1 MKKHFFFALKTFLFL
16 SIFVFSEASAEN
28 FKFKM
33 GNPIN
38 VVVCRSSTAGEKMV
52 KVTIYGKSA
61 DAAIKQAQVDA
72 VASLTFWGAPGIDGM
87 ENCPPILT
95 EGEAAYA
102 ANKKFFDKF
111 LRKGLFLPY
120 VRKVTS
126 GYPTGKD
133 NVMTRKGRRVQIY
146 LFVNWQG
153 LSEYYQRAGMKTA
166 MSGLLDF

>member
-1 MKKHFFFALKTFLFL
+1 MKKQLLSVLKSVLLVFFL
-16 SIFVFSEASAEN
+16 SGTVSAEN
-28 FKFKM
+28 FKFKL

-38 VVVCRSSTAGEKMV
+38 VVVCRSSTAGAMMV

-72 VASLTFWGAPGIDGM
+72 VAALTFWGAPGVEGM
-87 ENCPPILT
+87 ERCPSILT
-95 EGEAAYA
+95 DGEAAYA
-102 ANKKFFDKF
+102 AHRKFFDKF

-126 GYPTGKD
+126 GYPNGKD

-146 LFVNWQG
+146 LLVDWKG
-153 LSEYYQRAGMKTA
+153 LSEVYQREGLKTS